1 MNLTIIPLLLSS
13 IRSQDMPQIFIMNGP
28 EKGRCISFEEDTVVL
43 GRAPENDIQM
53 KDKSVSRRHLRIE
66 RRGGQ
71 YFIMDLRSK
80 NGTFIDGAR
89 IEPETEYEVT
99 EGIPIA
105 LGRTFMSI
113 GKSCENEM
121 LSVLDSVDLSKVL
134 DEEGSLAKDRP
145 LTAKKN
151 MELIHKVSHA
161 LMQSVDVKD
170 VFEKVLTYIMELL
183 QRVDRGVVIFV
194 DRQTKEISEV
204 ISILKSTKE
213 YPKPFSRTIVDRVLR
228 EGNPISIVDTGSEEE
243 VNLSESILSM
253 EIRSVMCVPLKS
265 GSEVIGAIYVD
276 SLKRPH
282 GFRKEDLDLLIALSN
297 PAALAIQKSL
307 INPKEK
313 ESV

>member
-1 MNLTIIPLLLSS
+1 MAE
-13 IRSQDMPQIFIMNGP
+13 IFIVSGP
-28 EKGRCISFEEDTVVL
+28 EKGRSIPFEADTVVL
-43 GRAPENDIQM
+43 GRAPENDIQVR
-53 KDKSVSRRHLRIE
+53 DKSISRRHLRIE
-66 RRGGQ
+66 RKGGR
-71 YFIMDLRSK
+71 YFIRDLGSK

-89 IEPETEYEVT
+89 IVPETEYEVT
-99 EGIPIA
+99 EGRPFA

-121 LSVLDSVDLSKVL
+121 LAVLDSVDLSKVL
-134 DEEGSLAKDRP
+134 DEEGALAKDRP

-183 QRVDRGVVIFV
+183 QRVDRGVVILV
-194 DRQTKEISEV
+194 DRQTQEIAEV
-204 ISILKSTKE
+204 ISILKSSKE
-213 YPKPFSRTIVDRVLR
+213 CSKPFSRTIVDRVLR
-228 EGNPISIVDTGSEEE
+228 EGEPISIVDTGSEEE

-253 EIRSVMCVPLKS
+253 QIRSVMCVPLKS
-265 GSEVIGAIYVD
+265 GSAVIGAIYVD
-276 SLKRPH
+276 SLSKPH
-282 GFRKEDLDLLIALSN
+282 GFRKEDLDLMVALSN

-307 INPKEK
+307 INTTQK

>member
-1 MNLTIIPLLLSS
+1 MAE
-13 IRSQDMPQIFIMNGP
+13 IFVVSGP
-28 EKGRCISFEEDTVVL
+28 EKGRCIPFEADKVVL

-53 KDKSVSRRHLRIE
+53 KDKSISRRHLRIE

-71 YFIMDLRSK
+71 YFIMDMGSK
-80 NGTFIDGAR
+80 NGTFIEGAR
-89 IEPETEYEVT
+89 IEPEREYEVT
-99 EGIPIA
+99 EGMPIA

-113 GKSCENEM
+113 GKSCPNEM
-121 LSVLDSVDLSKVL
+121 LSVLDSIDLSKAL
-134 DEEGSLAKDRP
+134 DEEGALVRDRP

-161 LMQSVDVKD
+161 LTQSVNVKD

-183 QRVDRGVVIFV
+183 QRVDRGVVVLV
-194 DRQTKEISEV
+194 DGETGEISEV

-213 YPKPFSRTIVDRVLR
+213 CSKPFSRTIVDRVLK
-228 EGNPISIVDTGSEEE
+228 EGKPISIVDTGSEGKE
-243 VNLSESILSM
+243 NLSESIQSM

-265 GSEVIGAIYVD
+265 ESAVIGAIYVD
-276 SLKRPH
+276 SLKKPH
-282 GFRKEDLDLLIALSN
+282 GFRKEDLDLLSALSN

-307 INPKEK
+307 INLRQK

>member
-1 MNLTIIPLLLSS
+1 MAE
-13 IRSQDMPQIFIMNGP
+13 IFIVSGP
-28 EKGRCISFEEDTVVL
+28 EKGRCIPFEANTVVL

-53 KDKSVSRRHLRIE
+53 KDKSISRRHLRIE

-71 YFIMDLRSK
+71 YFIMDLGSK

-89 IEPETEYEVT
+89 IEPETEYAVT
-99 EGIPIA
+99 EGMPIA

-113 GKSCENEM
+113 GKSCPNEM
-121 LSVLDSVDLSKVL
+121 LAVLDSIDLSKAL
-134 DEEGSLAKDRP
+134 DEEGALVKDRP

-151 MELIHKVSHA
+151 MELIYKVSNA
-161 LMQSVDVKD
+161 LMQSVNVKD

-183 QRVDRGVVIFV
+183 QRVDRGVVILV
-194 DRQTKEISEV
+194 DQETLEISEV

-213 YPKPFSRTIVDRVLR
+213 CSKPFSRTIVDRVLR

-243 VNLSESILSM
+243 VNLSESIQSM

-265 GSEVIGAIYVD
+265 ESAVIGVIYVD
-276 SLKRPH
+276 SLKKPH
-282 GFRKEDLDLLIALSN
+282 GFRKEDLDLLSALSN

-307 INPKEK
+307 IKGTQKE
-313 ESV
+313 